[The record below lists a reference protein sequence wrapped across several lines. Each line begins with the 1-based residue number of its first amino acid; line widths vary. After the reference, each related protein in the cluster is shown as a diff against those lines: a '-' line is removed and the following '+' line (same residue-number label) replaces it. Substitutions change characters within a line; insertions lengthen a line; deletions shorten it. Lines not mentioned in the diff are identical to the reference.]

1 MALSAGTRLG
11 PYQIIA
17 EIGSGGMGEVY
28 RARDTSLGR
37 EVAIKVLPR
46 LFSGDPERLR
56 RFLQEAQAAAA
67 LDHPNI
73 LAIYYVGEQANAP
86 FIVSELL
93 KGATIRERL
102 EEGALPLRKAVEYA
116 VQIARGLAAAHD
128 KGIVHRDLKPD
139 NVFVT
144 DDGRVKILDFGVAKL
159 TREDSP
165 SDSTRTLQTGAG
177 TVLGTVGYMSPEQV
191 RGQAVDGRSDLFSLG
206 TLLYEMVSGK
216 RAFHRGTA
224 ADTMSAV
231 LKEDPP
237 DLSAGDRGVPPI
249 VDRIIRRCLEKNPQE
264 RFQSAR
270 DLAFALED
278 MTSVSTTGIHAAV
291 GTSTS
296 PRWKGPLVAVSIA
309 GVVLVAGIAAVVWI
323 GAARAPVMQPT
334 FQRLTFRRGPILTAR
349 FAPDGKTIAYG
360 AAWEGNP
367 SETYVATT
375 ESPESRSLG
384 FPKTDIYGISSSGEI
399 ALSLRTHDPFPPRG
413 GVLARVPLLGGAA
426 PREVRDDVE
435 FADWAP
441 DGSIAVTLDTGVGD
455 RLEYPIGTALYD
467 SLNPIHQIRVSPDGG
482 RVAFWE
488 PGDKGM
494 TIAVIDRAKRK
505 TTLSRGWTGVE
516 GIAWA
521 PSGDEVWFAA
531 HGDTGWGIFAVTLA
545 GKERVV
551 LRSPGVLY
559 LHDIARDG
567 RVLAARESRESGI
580 RYAAPRGPG
589 GNDER
594 DLSWLDRSVIGDL
607 SADGSRILFS
617 ETGDA
622 GGVAGSVY
630 IRKTD
635 GSPAVRLG
643 DGVGVALSPDGK
655 WALTRAVSGETAT
668 LLPTGPGSPRQLT
681 GTGQVYYWPWGAW
694 TPDGRAVLFYAAEP
708 KHGPRVYVQAIDGR
722 PRPLGAEGLAWGAG
736 ISPDGTRLATSIDDK
751 GVLIDVGSGAAT
763 PFPPLDHLKVMSWS
777 GDGKSIFT
785 FVNDIATS
793 VSKVDVAT
801 GKVTPWKTF
810 IPSDRAGIVGI
821 ANVKITPDER
831 SYAYTYER
839 RLSELYI
846 ISGLK

>member
-1 MALSAGTRLG
+1 MPLSAGTRLG

-17 EIGSGGMGEVY
+17 ELGAGGMGEVY

-46 LFSGDPERLR
+46 MFSGDPERLR

-73 LAIYYVGEQANAP
+73 LAIYYVGEHGNAP

-102 EEGALPLRKAVEYA
+102 EEGALPLRKAVDYA

-128 KGIVHRDLKPD
+128 KGIIHRDLKPD

-144 DDGRVKILDFGVAKL
+144 EDGRVKILDFGVAKL
-159 TREDSP
+159 TRDEVP
-165 SDSTRTLQTGAG
+165 TDSTRTLQTGAG

-191 RGQAVDGRSDLFSLG
+191 RGHAVDARSDLFSFG

-216 RAFHRGTA
+216 RAFHRGSA

-249 VDRIIRRCLEKNPQE
+249 VDRIIRRCLEKSPQE

-278 MTSVSTTGIHAAV
+278 MTSVSATGIHPAVASSSSSRWKMPLVVVSAAAV
-291 GTSTS
+291 
-296 PRWKGPLVAVSIA
+296 
-309 GVVLVAGIAAVVWI
+309 VLAAGIAALVWTGVG
-323 GAARAPVMQPT
+323 GAPAPQPT

-349 FAPDGKTIAYG
+349 FAPDGRTIAYG
-360 AAWEGNP
+360 AAWDGNP

-384 FPKTDIYGISSSGEI
+384 YPKTDIYGISSSGEI

-435 FADWAP
+435 FADWAA

-455 RLEYPIGTALYD
+455 RLEYPIGTAVYD
-467 SLNPIHQIRVSPDGG
+467 SLNPIHQIRVSPDGS

-488 PGDKGM
+488 PGDKGT
-494 TIAVIDRAKRK
+494 TIAVIDRAKQK
-505 TTLSRGWTGVE
+505 TTLSRGWSGVD
-516 GIAWA
+516 GIAWT
-521 PSGDEVWFAA
+521 PSGDEIWFAA
-531 HGDTGWGIFAVTLA
+531 RGDNGWGIFAVTLT

-551 LRSPGVLY
+551 LRSPGLLV

-580 RYAAPRGPG
+580 RYAAPG
-589 GNDER
+589 DSQER
-594 DLSWLDRSVIGDL
+594 DLSWLDRSVVDDL

-630 IRKTD
+630 VRRTD

-643 DGVGVALSPDGK
+643 DGVGMALSPDGK
-655 WALTRAVSGETAT
+655 WALTTAASGQTAT

-681 GTGQVYYWPWGAW
+681 RPSQVYYWPWGAW
-694 TPDGRAVLFYAAEP
+694 TRDGRGVLFYAAEP
-708 KHGPRVYVQAIDGR
+708 KHGPRLFVQAVDGAAR
-722 PRPLGAEGLAWGAG
+722 PIGAEGLAWGAAL
-736 ISPDGTRLATSIDDK
+736 SPDGRRLATCIDDK
-751 GVLIDVGSGAAT
+751 GLLIDIATGAAT
-763 PFPPLDHLKVMSWS
+763 PFPALDHLKVMSWS
-777 GDGKSIFT
+777 GDGRSIFT
-785 FVNDIATS
+785 FVTDIATR

-801 GKVTPWKTF
+801 GKITPWKTF

-821 ANVKITPDER
+821 PNVKVTPDER
-831 SYAYTYER
+831 SYAYTYDR